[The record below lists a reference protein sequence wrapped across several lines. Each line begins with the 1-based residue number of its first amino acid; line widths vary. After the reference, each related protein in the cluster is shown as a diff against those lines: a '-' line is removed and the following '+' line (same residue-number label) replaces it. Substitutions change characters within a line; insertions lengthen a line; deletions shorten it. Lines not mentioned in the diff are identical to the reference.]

1 MNISTVL
8 VSDSRLTVMRYW
20 RMYVIHLANLRI
32 SLIETKTES
41 GEESK
46 GDINI
51 SLTINII
58 HHVRMNHKKLNL
70 CQVQ

>member
-1 MNISTVL
+1 
-8 VSDSRLTVMRYW
+8 MRIRKKYK
-20 RMYVIHLANLRI
+20 YGTLGLLKILRI

-51 SLTINII
+51 S
-58 HHVRMNHKKLNL
+58 
-70 CQVQ
+70 